1 MKKSNN
7 KKKWKVT
14 FSEEVLKKFED
25 MPDDVSEEFEKLI
38 KGFKTGKLNP
48 AKVGQPIDWVNL
60 QIKLKCPKCE
70 SKDVEWLLDKNSNEI
85 TFHCL
90 KCSEGF
96 WMMYK
101 EYENAIKKIRIVLSK
116 IILK

>member
-1 MKKSNN
+1 MKKKDD

-25 MPDDVSEEFEKLI
+25 IPDDVSEEFEKII

-48 AKVGQPIDWVNL
+48 TKVGQPVDWVEL
-60 QIKLKCPKCE
+60 DIKLKCPKCKSE
-70 SKDVEWLLDKNSNEI
+70 NVEWLLDKNSNEV

-96 WMMYK
+96 WMTID
-101 EYENAIKKIRIVLSK
+101 EYTRAVKKNPDCIIR
-116 IILK
+116 